1 MPSICHPT
9 AGADSPPRP
18 NALRTDQMKD
28 HEVNNPHRTEKAAV
42 PPPFLSNSVMGRR
55 AFLSTL
61 AAGAAATGL
70 AAYGI
75 GAGPRA
81 AAATSSLL
89 SKGGDTTS
97 ALPTKV
103 PPGTSLAIASTD
115 NGLNFQLSGLEKD
128 FTFKVSSWV
137 DVSAGPD
144 VLNAFRAGS
153 LDLGSN
159 AGIPPIQAH
168 YQGQPVKIVSV
179 AQSRKPNYIFITAP
193 HSTIT
198 SVKDFRGKKL
208 AFSQGQAQ
216 GVVLLRALK
225 QAGIPFKDV
234 TLVNLTSD
242 QYLPAV
248 EASQV
253 DVAVVGTSQVPLYLD
268 KYASEGARAIK
279 TNIVDFLSILWAPTS
294 VLQDEAKLAAIA
306 EYVPLAAKAQIW
318 VWTHE
323 NEWIQDYY
331 IKEENLTLAQAKE
344 VVALSGKPWIPKT
357 WDKAISWEQETANLL
372 AESGFVKKFDVSGLF
387 DRRFEGLAASAV
399 PSTYWN

>member
-1 MPSICHPT
+1 M
-9 AGADSPPRP
+9 
-18 NALRTDQMKD
+18 
-28 HEVNNPHRTEKAAV
+28 NNPHRTEKANV

-75 GAGPRA
+75 GSASRA

-103 PPGTSLAIASTD
+103 PPGTSLSIADPD
-115 NGLNFQLSGLEKD
+115 NGLVYQLSGVEKD
-128 FTFKVSSWV
+128 FDFKVSSWV
-137 DVSAGPD
+137 NLNAGPD
-144 VLNAFRAGS
+144 IINAFRAGS
-153 LDLGSN
+153 LDVAFN

-168 YQGQPVKIVSV
+168 YEGMPVKIVGV
-179 AQSRKPNYIFITAP
+179 QQTRKPEYLFATAP
-193 HSTIT
+193 HSTIE
-198 SVKDFRGKKL
+198 SVKQFRGKKL

-242 QYLPAV
+242 QFLTAL

-253 DVAVVGTSQVPLYLD
+253 DIAVLGGDEVPLYLD
-268 KYASEGARAIK
+268 KYGSEGAHTIK
-279 TNIVDFLSILWAPTS
+279 TNIVDFLDIMWAPIS
-294 VLQDEAKLAAIA
+294 VLQNEAKLAAITQFI
-306 EYVPLAAKAQIW
+306 PLHAKSVIW
-318 VWTHE
+318 EWTHQA
-323 NEWIQDYY
+323 EWEEDYDV
-331 IKEENLTLAQAKE
+331 KVENLTLAQAKQ
-344 VVALSGKPWIPKT
+344 VAATGGKPWVPRT
-357 WDKAISWEQETANLL
+357 WSKAIAWEQVTADLL
-372 AESGFVKKFDVSGLF
+372 AESGFVKKFDVNVLF
-387 DRRFEGLAASAV
+387 DTRFERLASSAV